1 MSLSMLCERDA
12 GSKCGAAE
20 LVRKHLAEVFCTAI
34 PPDEEAAI
42 KTSLAP
48 MSCLEQD
55 YVPFTHE
62 EILTVIANLKTSK
75 TAGESGVS
83 NEFLKCL
90 AACEQGL
97 DMLQHFL
104 SMMLIEGGSDL
115 DLVRSCIVVL
125 IPKLQPVRE
134 AKDVGPICL
143 LETVHKVFNKLLIN
157 RLLEVWPR
165 AQYQMG
171 GLPGGQVLDALF
183 TAYSFVEQPC
193 IYVSLDISKA
203 FDSVI
208 FLKAEGIQGLV
219 HCSPCPKKGSTEF

>member
-1 MSLSMLCERDA
+1 MLARIAWWSELEQTAAAGDYTAVQYIKRRSSPKPDYSVLVRDA

-42 KTSLAP
+42 KTSLAS

-90 AACEQGL
+90 FG
-97 DMLQHFL
+97 
-104 SMMLIEGGSDL
+104 
-115 DLVRSCIVVL
+115 
-125 IPKLQPVRE
+125 
-134 AKDVGPICL
+134 CL
-143 LETVHKVFNKLLIN
+143 
-157 RLLEVWPR
+157 
-165 AQYQMG
+165 
-171 GLPGGQVLDALF
+171 
-183 TAYSFVEQPC
+183 
-193 IYVSLDISKA
+193 
-203 FDSVI
+203 
-208 FLKAEGIQGLV
+208 
-219 HCSPCPKKGSTEF
+219 